1 LFVNLLDASQPHCA
15 GACDHCIGAAM
26 KLHQLRALLAI
37 CESGSIQE
45 ASRILHISQPSLSR
59 SIKELETELGVHLLV
74 RSNRGIT
81 LTVYGEHL
89 LSRARLILEEV
100 RRAKDEIET
109 LKGRTSGHITI
120 GVSPVTPSSH
130 FVNCLARFNA
140 RHPKVSIQIEELR
153 PNKLIEG
160 LREGRLDL
168 VLTSHGGT
176 RQLEGFRAVELYLQ
190 PGVLAVRKGHPQR
203 HLKSLAELRE
213 LMWILPDTFEDSP
226 VSKLF
231 SEHGLARP
239 ENVMVCSSLV
249 MYLELALRTDS
260 VSFWSMRHMS
270 LSNLSERL
278 DVLEVSEHVPGFVF
292 SLISREAE
300 LLTQAASILAQDIVY
315 EFQRN
320 PCANPL

>member
-1 LFVNLLDASQPHCA
+1 
-15 GACDHCIGAAM
+15 M

-59 SIKELETELGVHLLV
+59 SIKDLESELGVHLLV

-89 LSRARLILEEV
+89 LSRARLILAEV

-120 GVSPVTPSSH
+120 GVSPVTPSSQ
-130 FVNCLARFNA
+130 FVNCLARFSA

-168 VLTSHGGT
+168 VLTSHGGV

-190 PGVLAVRKGHPQR
+190 PGALAVRKGHPQR
-203 HLKSLAELRE
+203 HLNSLAELRE

-231 SEHGLARP
+231 SDCGLAPP

-260 VSFWSMRHMS
+260 VSFWSMRHMT

-278 DVLEVSEHVPGFVF
+278 DVLEVSEQVPGFVF

-300 LLTQAASILAQDIVY
+300 LLTQAANILAEDILY
-315 EFQRN
+315 EFQGN

>member
-1 LFVNLLDASQPHCA
+1 
-15 GACDHCIGAAM
+15 M

-120 GVSPVTPSSH
+120 GVSPVTPSSN

-226 VSKLF
+226 ISKLF
-231 SEHGLARP
+231 SDHGLAPP

-249 MYLELALRTDS
+249 MYLELASRTDS

-270 LSNLSERL
+270 LSNLSERF
-278 DVLEVSEHVPGFVF
+278 DVLEVCEQVPGFVF

-300 LLTQAASILAQDIVY
+300 LLTQAANMLAQDIVY
-315 EFQRN
+315 EFK
-320 PCANPL
+320 